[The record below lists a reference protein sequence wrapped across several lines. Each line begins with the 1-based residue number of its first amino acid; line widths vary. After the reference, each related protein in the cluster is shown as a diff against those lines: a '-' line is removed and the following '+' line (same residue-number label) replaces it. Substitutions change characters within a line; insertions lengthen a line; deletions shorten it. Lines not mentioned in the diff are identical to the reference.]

1 MSQNARRCVCT
12 CGQPSVKTV
21 SVMGRG
27 CCIVVRYWLAAAG
40 KVSRTGNG
48 KRASKPINNTK
59 TAPIDII
66 ARSYDLMAGNQCG
79 AQHEPHQCLPRLDST
94 RFTLA
99 SVAAAESSDSHSLLH
114 YALRCCIE
122 VILVL
127 VIVTPRYLNRLWSGY
142 VPNHGFLR
150 TKPTLRNWTRA

>member
-1 MSQNARRCVCT
+1 M
-12 CGQPSVKTV
+12 
-21 SVMGRG
+21 
-27 CCIVVRYWLAAAG
+27 AAAG

-122 VILVL
+122 VILVS
-127 VIVTPRYLNRLWSGY
+127 VSVTSRYLNHLWSGY
-142 VPNHGFLR
+142 VTNHEFLR
-150 TKPTLRNWTRA
+150 TKPTLRKWDKGIACRAHGCGLRELGDNNNKHPVFTSSKLLYL